1 MKARKNYWNVVY
13 ELARLDFKLKYYGSA
28 LGFLWSL
35 LKPLFML
42 GILYVV
48 FFSFL
53 KVGIPNYEIY
63 LLLGIIMWNFFAD
76 ATTDATQN
84 LTAKSSLL
92 QKTNLPPFIVVMS
105 SILQSLW
112 TFLITLAVFFV
123 FFFAFGFHLTWS
135 VVILVPL
142 VLLLALLVFGT
153 ALIIVP
159 LYMRFRDFRHLWDI
173 FLQMLFWITPIV
185 YQSTAVPA
193 QYFKWYLLNPMARI
207 IVDARTAVIYQSF
220 PEAKQLIITT
230 IIVGIVAAIGSWVF
244 RRYGRAFVEEL

>member
-1 MKARKNYWNVVY
+1 MRGKKNYWNVTY

-35 LKPLFML
+35 LKPLMML

-53 KVGIPNYEIY
+53 KVAIPDYEVY
-63 LLLGIIMWNFFAD
+63 LLLGIVVWNFFAD

-84 LTAKSSLL
+84 LTAKAGLL
-92 QKTNLPPFIVVMS
+92 QKTNLPPFVVVLS
-105 SILQSLW
+105 SVLQSFW

-123 FFFAFGFHLTWS
+123 FFFAFGFHLAWS
-135 VVILVPL
+135 ALVLLPL
-142 VLLLALLVFGT
+142 VLLLALLVFGV
-153 ALIIVP
+153 ALVIVP

-173 FLQMLFWITPIV
+173 FLQMLFWLTPIV

-193 QYFKWYLLNPMARI
+193 AYFKWYLLNPIARI
-207 IVDARTAVIYQSF
+207 IVDARTAVIYQSA
-220 PEAKQLIITT
+220 PELRQILITT
-230 IIVGIVAAIGSWVF
+230 AIVGVIVAIGGWTF
-244 RRYGRAFVEEL
+244 RRYGRAFVERL